1 MYYIGKLARE
11 IYSCVAGDIATEDVV
26 ITDERIQHIEAR
38 HPGVYRSFGCYISEI
53 VANPD
58 YILQD
63 ERPATAM
70 VLKEFFDI
78 EKSECFRL
86 ALRLIAVSEAVD
98 LKNSVITFIK
108 VRKKEYNRLL
118 RNKKILYKHE

>member
-1 MYYIGKLARE
+1 MSRRQSAPAARLRRLFIGRTGGE
-11 IYSCVAGDIATEDVV
+11 TFN
-26 ITDERIQHIEAR
+26 
-38 HPGVYRSFGCYISEI
+38 RSFGCYISEI

-70 VLKEFFDI
+70 VLKEFFDT

-98 LKNSVITFIK
+98 LKNSVINFIK